1 MRTSFLL
8 TATFLFGCLGAGTSA
23 HAASQGPLPVAPLT
37 RSDEVDFTKEVH
49 RFLNDNCLACHC
61 KTTSKGGLNL
71 ETRELMLQGGDSG
84 PALVPGQS
92 SKSLLFSA
100 ALHSDPD
107 TSMPPRDNKAK
118 AKNLNPQ
125 QLALLKLW
133 IEQGAK
139 IPEKAERTIAFHSFP
154 THLQSILAVAITP
167 DGQFAACSRANR
179 LFVYHLPTGACV
191 LNELAHA
198 DQIGALAFSPD
209 GKTLASGAFREVK
222 LWTCPG
228 ETPQPAATPPPNLAT
243 LGAATATVSGSG
255 TVTFTN
261 PATPQ
266 TPVLCKHGGK
276 ITAFAMRP
284 DGARFATAAEDASLK
299 IWDAQGKL
307 LAERKGNRLLDQ
319 AISRADL
326 TVQVELSQETITK
339 TALTEADKFVKTS
352 QDRAKKAPPEVEPK
366 RKDFETKQKATQA
379 LRDAKAAGGEKP
391 PTDEAIAA
399 AEVAQKNA
407 ANLLSLAETE
417 VTLSAAEQDKA
428 LADAK
433 LATEAV
439 TKQETLRKAAEAE
452 LQRIRK
458 EAVTNA
464 HPWRRLAFS
473 KNGLWLAS
481 TDEAGTLATWSGND
495 AAPAAVFGAGRAP
508 DSTSSVLAFDEAGL
522 LWSGDS
528 TAAAAWQVA
537 PPWAFVRNLGAPADK
552 PPFIDRIN
560 ALAFSPDGKTLAVG
574 GGEPSRGGEIQLW
587 NLETNRKTSD
597 VPKAHVDAVL
607 ALEFSPD
614 GKTLASSGADR
625 LVRLIDC
632 ATSKVLRGLEG
643 HTGQVLSLNW
653 RADGRQLATAGADNA
668 VKVWDTKTGLRVRG
682 VEGFDKEVTAVRFTD
697 IKGSLVTSSG
707 DRKVRLAGP
716 DGKEVRLYP
725 EVATFVQS
733 LALPRDV
740 RVVVAGGNDGM
751 LLVWDLDKG
760 EVKARFA
767 PAVR

>member
-1 MRTSFLL
+1 MRGSLLL
-8 TATFLFGCLGAGTSA
+8 TSTYILLEFLGGAIGTY
-23 HAASQGPLPVAPLT
+23 AASPGPLPVAALT
-37 RSDEVDFTKEVH
+37 RQDEVDFAKEIH
-49 RFLNDNCLACHC
+49 PFLNENCLACHC

-71 ETRELMLQGGDSG
+71 ETRELMLHGGDSG

-92 SKSLLFSA
+92 AKSLLFSA

-107 TSMPPRDNKAK
+107 TAMPPRDNKAK
-118 AKNLNPQ
+118 AKNLTPQ

-139 IPEKAERTIAFHSFP
+139 VRETAERKIAFQAFP
-154 THLQSILAVAITP
+154 PHLQGILAVAVTP

-179 LFVYHLPTGACV
+179 LFIYHLPTGACV

-209 GKTLASGAFREVK
+209 GKTLATGAFREVK
-222 LWTCPG
+222 LWRWPG
-228 ETPQPAATPPPNLAT
+228 EVPLPAATPPPNLSA
-243 LGAATATVSGSG
+243 LMLSAGTATVAESG
-255 TVTFTN
+255 TVAFTN
-261 PATPQ
+261 PANPQ

-284 DGARFATAAEDASLK
+284 DGARFATAAEDGSLK

-307 LAERKGNRLLDQ
+307 VAERKGNRLLDQ
-319 AISRADL
+319 AVSQAD
-326 TVQVELSQETITK
+326 VKAQVELSQETLLK

-352 QDRAKKAPPEVEPK
+352 QERAKKAPPEVEPK
-366 RKDFETKQKATQA
+366 RKDFEAKQKAAQT

-399 AEVAQKNA
+399 AELAQKNA
-407 ANLLSLAETE
+407 ATLLSLAVAE
-417 VTLSAAEQDKA
+417 VTLSAAEQEKA

-433 LATEAV
+433 LATDAV
-439 TKQETLRKAAEAE
+439 TKQEALRKAAEAE

-458 EAVTNA
+458 EATDGA
-464 HPWRRLAFS
+464 RPWRRLTFS
-473 KNGLWLAS
+473 QNGLWLAS
-481 TDEAGTLATWSGND
+481 SDDAGTLATWSGND
-495 AAPAAVFGAGRAP
+495 AAAAAVFNTGVAL
-508 DSTSSVLAFDEAGL
+508 DSASSVLAFDEAGQ
-522 LWSGDS
+522 LWSGDAS
-528 TAAAAWQVA
+528 KVAAWQVA
-537 PPWAFVRNLGAPADK
+537 APWTFLHNLGAPTDQA
-552 PPFIDRIN
+552 PFIDRIN

-587 NLETNRKTSD
+587 NLETNRKTGD

-614 GKTLASSGADR
+614 GTTLASSGADR

-632 ATSKVLRGLEG
+632 ASRKVSRGLEG

-653 RADGRQLATAGADNA
+653 RADGRQIATAGADNT
-668 VKVWDTKTGLRVRG
+668 VKVWDIKTGLRVRS
-682 VEGFDKEVTAVRFTD
+682 VDGFDKEITAVRFTD

-707 DRKVRLAGP
+707 DQKVRLAGP

-725 EVATFVQS
+725 QTTTFVQA
-733 LALPRDV
+733 LALPRDGKV
-740 RVVVAGGNDGM
+740 LTAGGTNGVLM
-751 LLVWDLDKG
+751 VWDLDKG

-767 PAVR
+767 P